1 MFDELKQ
8 ILLRRN
14 RKYMLNSY
22 DLTDDVFI
30 SETKLKQLAI
40 IIKELGDLG
49 FVLAPELSNEL
60 LNNHEE
66 IIKHVGEQLI
76 LFARK
81 DKGYSDNMTPLFD
94 NFANVSLEDCYEDM
108 LNNIPTQCE
117 IIGLCS
123 PDDLINE
130 TINILNSKV
139 SYSQQ
144 DKEDVETIIK
154 TYINTN
160 VLDYIMPNEIPIKE
174 NLVFIINTIINLSDN
189 AENLILDKY
198 SKYFKTYTD
207 VLRLAVAMSDQ
218 DISLSSCIRF
228 KKFKRWERRMLLGL
242 FDSLKNNNHDDLVR
256 HRELFL
262 RLGEHIHPGDYSKK
276 YKHAYKNFDDLRNN
290 YKTLKKRTFNSMKEQ
305 AFKDKDLNT
314 ILSLLVKRPGEFAR
328 SLNRVLLLA
337 QELGYD
343 SDVVMKQFK
352 ESAYNKV
359 PISTLMTVLNYLEN
373 RSSNNELRVFYPK
386 GQVGK
391 AFSINNNLT
400 AMNTEYL
407 LNASETLYDLIVD
420 MLRNKDELGKVY
432 IDDKLN
438 NYVAPFK
445 LRDLN
450 KASKQIERGSRFD
463 IEDNN
468 IRFYLHWV
476 NRINDWGRESRT
488 DLDLS
493 LCVLNDELTTIDT
506 LYYGNLTVQGCIHSG
521 DVINAPA
528 DEGGG
533 TEYVDIHIDK
543 LHKDTRYIAVLVHS
557 YTMANF
563 YELPEAFVGYMS
575 IPDNMQI
582 KDYDASLS
590 KLKLDL
596 TSKSKA
602 TMPCILDIKNMKII
616 WTDLNIDNNDEEK
629 IMYNNAVYTKSAMK
643 SAMYNVIHTFK
654 TTLYDLILINA
665 STRGEIVNNIKDA
678 DIIFVEDNSKVPS
691 NDILRTRTIININE
705 EGEEEED
712 IETYNAKV
720 ITAFDTSYI
729 VSELI

>member
-14 RKYMLNSY
+14 RKYVLNSY
-22 DLTDDVFI
+22 DLTDNIVI
-30 SETKLKQLAI
+30 SGTKLKQLAI
-40 IIKELGDLG
+40 IVKELGDLG
-49 FVLAPELSNEL
+49 FVLAPELSSEL

-81 DKGYSDNMTPLFD
+81 DKGYSDNMEPLLD
-94 NFANVSLEDCYEDM
+94 NFTNISFKDCGEI
-108 LNNIPTQCE
+108 LNNIPTECE
-117 IIGLCS
+117 TIGLFG
-123 PDDLINE
+123 PDDLISE

-139 SYSQQ
+139 SYSAQ
-144 DKEDVETIIK
+144 DKEDVETIIR
-154 TYINTN
+154 TYINAN
-160 VLDYIMPNEIPIKE
+160 VLEYVIPNEIPIKE

-189 AENLILDKY
+189 AEKLILDNY

-218 DISLSSCIRF
+218 DISLSSRIRF

-242 FDSLKNNNHDDLVR
+242 FDSLGNNNHDDLIR
-256 HRELFL
+256 HKELFL

-305 AFKDKDLNT
+305 AFKDKDLDT

-328 SLNRVLLLA
+328 SLNRILLLA
-337 QELGYD
+337 QELDYD
-343 SDVVMKQFK
+343 SDIVMKRFK

-373 RSSNNELRVFYPK
+373 RSSDNTLRVFYPK
-386 GQVGK
+386 GRVDK
-391 AFSINNNLT
+391 AYSIDNNLT
-400 AMNTEYL
+400 PINTEYL
-407 LNASETLYDLIVD
+407 LNASETLYDLIIE
-420 MLRNKDELGKVY
+420 MLRDKDELGKVY
-432 IDDKLN
+432 IDNKLN
-438 NYVAPFK
+438 DYIAPFK
-445 LRDLN
+445 LRELN
-450 KASKQIERGSRFD
+450 KASKQIERGSKFD

-468 IRFYLHWV
+468 IRFYLHWL
-476 NRINDWGRESRT
+476 NELNENDYEVRT

-493 LCVLNDELTTIDT
+493 LCILNDELATIDT
-506 LYYGNLTVQGCIHSG
+506 LFYDNLNTLGCIHSG
-521 DVINAPA
+521 DITDAPIS
-528 DEGGG
+528 EGGG
-533 TEYVDIHIDK
+533 TEYIDIHVNELNK
-543 LHKDTRYIAVLVHS
+543 NARYIAILVHS

-563 YELPEAFVGYMS
+563 CELPEAFVGYMS
-575 IPDNMQI
+575 IPDNMQA

-590 KLKLDL
+590 KLRLDL
-596 TSKSKA
+596 TNKSNVV
-602 TMPCILDIKNMKII
+602 MPCILDIKNMKII
-616 WTDLNIDNNDEEK
+616 WTDLSIDEGKDD
-629 IMYNNAVYTKSAMK
+629 IMFNNAISTKSTMT

-665 STRGEIVNNIKDA
+665 SARGEIVDDIKDA
-678 DIIFVEDNSKVPS
+678 DIIFVEDNSKITS
-691 NDILRTRTIININE
+691 GDILRTRTVVNINE

-720 ITAFDTSYI
+720 VTAFDTSYI

>member
-22 DLTDDVFI
+22 DSTDNAFI

-81 DKGYSDNMTPLFD
+81 DKGHSDNMTPLFD

-189 AENLILDKY
+189 AEKLILDKY

-207 VLRLAVAMSDQ
+207 VLRLAVAMSNQ

-242 FDSLKNNNHDDLVR
+242 FDTLGNNNHDDLIR

-290 YKTLKKRTFNSMKEQ
+290 YKTLKKRTFNSRKEQ
-305 AFKDKDLNT
+305 AFKDKDLDT
-314 ILSLLVKRPGEFAR
+314 ILSLLTKRPGEFAR
-328 SLNRVLLLA
+328 SLNRILLLA

-343 SDVVMKQFK
+343 SDVVMKKFK

-386 GQVGK
+386 GQLGK

-400 AMNTEYL
+400 PMNTEYL

-432 IDDKLN
+432 IDNKLN

-445 LRDLN
+445 LRDLS

-476 NRINDWGRESRT
+476 NEIDENGWESRT

-493 LCVLNDELTTIDT
+493 LCILNDELTTIDT
-506 LYYGNLTVQGCIHSG
+506 LYYDNLSVQGCTHSG
-521 DVINAPA
+521 DITDAPVS
-528 DEGGG
+528 EGGG
-533 TEYVDIHIDK
+533 TEYADIHIDK
-543 LHKDTRYIAVLVHS
+543 LHKDARYIAILVHS

-563 YELPEAFVGYMS
+563 CELPEAFVGYMS
-575 IPDNMQI
+575 IPNNTQV

-602 TMPCILDIKNMKII
+602 TMPCILDIKSMKII
-616 WTDLNIDNNDEEK
+616 WTDLNIDNNNEEDM
-629 IMYNNAVYTKSAMK
+629 IYNNAVYTKSAMK

-691 NDILRTRTIININE
+691 NDILRTRTIVNINE

>member
-14 RKYMLNSY
+14 RKYVLNNY
-22 DLTDDVFI
+22 GLTDNVFI

-49 FVLAPELSNEL
+49 FVLSPELSSEL

-66 IIKHVGEQLI
+66 IIRHVGEQLV

-94 NFANVSLEDCYEDM
+94 NFANVNLEDCYEDM
-108 LNNIPTQCE
+108 LNNIPTECE
-117 IIGLCS
+117 TIGLYG
-123 PDDLINE
+123 PDDLISE

-139 SYSQQ
+139 PYSAQ

-154 TYINTN
+154 TYINAD
-160 VLDYIMPNEIPIKE
+160 VLEYVMPNEIPIKE

-189 AENLILDKY
+189 AEKIILDKY

-207 VLRLAVAMSDQ
+207 VLRLAVAMSNQ
-218 DISLSSCIRF
+218 DTSLSSRIRF

-242 FDSLKNNNHDDLVR
+242 FDSLGNNNHDDLIR
-256 HRELFL
+256 HKELFL

-305 AFKDKDLNT
+305 AFKDKDLDT

-337 QELGYD
+337 QELNYD
-343 SDVVMKQFK
+343 SDIVMKQFK

-373 RSSNNELRVFYPK
+373 RNSDNTLRVFYPK
-386 GQVGK
+386 GQVDK
-391 AFSINNNLT
+391 AYSIDNNL
-400 AMNTEYL
+400 APINTEYL
-407 LNASETLYDLIVD
+407 LNASETLYDLIVE
-420 MLRNKDELGKVY
+420 MLRDKDELGKVY
-432 IDDKLN
+432 IDNKLN
-438 NYVAPFK
+438 DYIAPFK
-445 LRDLN
+445 LRELN
-450 KASKQIERGSRFD
+450 KTSKQIERGSKFD

-468 IRFYLHWV
+468 IRFYLHWL
-476 NRINDWGRESRT
+476 NEIDEEGWEERT

-493 LCVLNDELTTIDT
+493 LCVLNDELATIDT
-506 LYYGNLTVQGCIHSG
+506 LYYDNLSIQGCTHSG
-521 DVINAPA
+521 DITDAPA
-528 DEGGG
+528 EEGGG
-533 TEYVDIHIDK
+533 TEYVDIHINE
-543 LHKDTRYIAVLVHS
+543 LNKDARYIAVLVHS

-563 YELPEAFVGYMS
+563 CELPEAFVGYMS
-575 IPDNMQI
+575 IPDNMQV

-590 KLKLDL
+590 KLRLDL
-596 TSKSKA
+596 TNKSNVI
-602 TMPCILDIKNMKII
+602 MPCIL
-616 WTDLNIDNNDEEK
+616 
-629 IMYNNAVYTKSAMK
+629 VQQC
-643 SAMYNVIHTFK
+643 
-654 TTLYDLILINA
+654 
-665 STRGEIVNNIKDA
+665 
-678 DIIFVEDNSKVPS
+678 
-691 NDILRTRTIININE
+691 
-705 EGEEEED
+705 
-712 IETYNAKV
+712 
-720 ITAFDTSYI
+720 YI
-729 VSELI
+729 Y

>member
-8 ILLRRN
+8 ILLRRK
-14 RKYMLNSY
+14 RKYVLNSC
-22 DLTDDVFI
+22 DLTDNVFI
-30 SETKLKQLAI
+30 SETKLKELAI

-49 FVLAPELSNEL
+49 FVLAPELNNEL

-66 IIKHVGEQLI
+66 IIKHAGEQLV
-76 LFARK
+76 LFARE
-81 DKGYSDNMTPLFD
+81 DKGCSDNMTPLFD
-94 NFANVSLEDCYEDM
+94 NFANVNLKDCEDM

-117 IIGLCS
+117 TIGLGS

-130 TINILNSKV
+130 TINILNSKI
-139 SYSQQ
+139 SYSEQ

-154 TYINTN
+154 TYIDTN

-189 AENLILDKY
+189 AEKLILDKY

-207 VLRLAVAMSDQ
+207 VLRLAVAMSNQ

-242 FDSLKNNNHDDLVR
+242 FDSLGNNNHDDLVR

-305 AFKDKDLNT
+305 AFKDKDLDT

-343 SDVVMKQFK
+343 SDVVMKRFK

-386 GQVGK
+386 GQLGK

-400 AMNTEYL
+400 PMNTEYL

-432 IDDKLN
+432 IDNKLN

-445 LRDLN
+445 LRDLS

-476 NRINDWGRESRT
+476 NEIDEEGWENRT

-493 LCVLNDELTTIDT
+493 LCILNDELTTIDT
-506 LYYGNLTVQGCIHSG
+506 LYYGNLSIQGCIHSG
-521 DVINAPA
+521 DITDAPVS
-528 DEGGG
+528 EGGG

-543 LHKDTRYIAVLVHS
+543 LHKDARYIAVLVHS
-557 YTMANF
+557 YTMADF
-563 YELPEAFVGYMS
+563 CDLPEAFVGYMS
-575 IPDNMQI
+575 IPDNAQV

-596 TSKSKA
+596 ISKSEA
-602 TMPCILDIKNMKII
+602 TMPCILDIKNKKII
-616 WTDLNIDNNDEEK
+616 WTDLSIDNNNEEE
-629 IMYNNAVYTKSAMK
+629 IMYNNAVCTKSAMK

-691 NDILRTRTIININE
+691 NDILRTRTIVNINE

>member
-8 ILLRRN
+8 ILLRRK
-14 RKYMLNSY
+14 RKYVLNNY
-22 DLTDDVFI
+22 NLTDNVFI

-94 NFANVSLEDCYEDM
+94 DFANRNLEDCCEDM
-108 LNNIPTQCE
+108 LNNIPTQYE
-117 IIGLCS
+117 TIGLYG

-130 TINILNSKV
+130 TINILNSKTP
-139 SYSQQ
+139 YSTQ

-160 VLDYIMPNEIPIKE
+160 TLQYIMPNEIPIKE
-174 NLVFIINTIINLSDN
+174 NLVFIINAIINLSDN
-189 AENLILDKY
+189 AENLILNNY

-207 VLRLAVAMSDQ
+207 VLRLAVAMSNQ
-218 DISLSSCIRF
+218 DISLSSRIRF

-242 FDSLKNNNHDDLVR
+242 FDSLGNNNHDDLVR

-305 AFKDKDLNT
+305 AFKNKDLDT
-314 ILSLLVKRPGEFAR
+314 ILSLLVKRPGEFTR

-343 SDVVMKQFK
+343 SDIVMKQFK

-359 PISTLMTVLNYLEN
+359 PISTLMTTLNYLEN
-373 RSSNNELRVFYPK
+373 RSSDNKLRVFYPK
-386 GQVGK
+386 GQVSK
-391 AFSINNNLT
+391 AFSIDNNL
-400 AMNTEYL
+400 APINTEYL

-432 IDDKLN
+432 IDSKLK
-438 NYVAPFK
+438 NYIVPFK
-445 LRDLN
+445 LRDSS
-450 KASKQIERGSRFD
+450 KTSKQIERGSRFD

-468 IRFYLHWV
+468 IRFYLHWLDEV
-476 NRINDWGRESRT
+476 DEEGCENKT

-493 LCVLNDELTTIDT
+493 LCVLNDELAVIDT
-506 LYYGNLTVQGCIHSG
+506 LYYGNLSIQGCIHSG
-521 DVINAPA
+521 DITKAPA

-533 TEYVDIHIDK
+533 TEYADIYINE
-543 LHKDTRYIAVLVHS
+543 LHKNARYIAVLVHS
-557 YTMANF
+557 YSMTDF
-563 YELPEAFVGYMS
+563 CELPEAFVGYMS
-575 IPDNMQI
+575 IPNNMQI

-590 KLKLDL
+590 KLRMDL
-596 TSKSKA
+596 ISKSNII
-602 TMPCILDIKNMKII
+602 MPCILDVKNMKII
-616 WTDLNIDNNDEEK
+616 WTDLNIKYSDEEN
-629 IMYNNAVYTKSAMK
+629 MMCNNAIYTKSAMK
-643 SAMYNVIHTFK
+643 SAMYNIIHTFK

-678 DIIFVEDNSKVPS
+678 DIIFVEDNSKISS
-691 NDILRTRTIININE
+691 NDILRTRTVVNINE